1 MKYNKILLAIAFIT
15 TLRSKCYLQN
25 IDYGIVIETN
35 LASHTNS
42 DPTKPDDG
50 QFKWNSLF
58 TFGAGMYAS
67 QQLFDRLNLTTALLF
82 RQRGYTEDAQTA
94 ILNSPISY
102 PSLQNRFNYISL
114 DIKGKYQKNRSNKIK
129 ISPIMGFSLNTLI
142 SRKIESEGI
151 NLINE
156 VYPVN
161 LYKENWKTLNLN
173 CILGFSL
180 YQFKKYSL
188 EFEFNRSF
196 TPLLKV
202 ETLVVKDWIW
212 SMKLNISVQKLLSIE
227 NN

>member
-1 MKYNKILLAIAFIT
+1 MKYNKILLVITFAIA
-15 TLRSKCYLQN
+15 LVSKCYLQN
-25 IDYGIVIETN
+25 IDYGVVIETN

-50 QFKWNSLF
+50 QFEWNYLY

-67 QQLFDRLNLTTALLF
+67 QQLFDRLNLTTVLLF

-94 ILNSPISY
+94 TINSPISY

-114 DIKGKYQKNRSNKIK
+114 DIRGKYQKNKSNKIK
-129 ISPIMGFSLNTLI
+129 ISPIIGFSLNTLV

-161 LYKENWKTLNLN
+161 LYKDNWKTLNLN
-173 CILGFSL
+173 YIVGFSL
-180 YQFKKYSL
+180 YQLNKYSL
-188 EFEFNRSF
+188 DFEFNRSI

-212 SMKLNISVQKLLSIE
+212 SMKLNISVQKLLSSDSK
-227 NN
+227 